1 MKITHCKLKK
11 SLQKKLLEFFVAEVT
26 ARTAADLLGIQPN
39 TAALFYH
46 KIRLVIEHHLALEA
60 HEIFEGKIEVDES
73 YFGGHRKGKRG
84 RGAAEFHH
92 ERINHSELFA
102 EKQNHING
110 IENFW
115 NQAKRVL
122 RKYNGI
128 NRKNFP
134 LFLKECEFRFNFG
147 TPKEQLKTLR
157 KWCEI

>member
-73 YFGGHRKGKRG
+73 YFGGHR
-84 RGAAEFHH
+84 EFHH